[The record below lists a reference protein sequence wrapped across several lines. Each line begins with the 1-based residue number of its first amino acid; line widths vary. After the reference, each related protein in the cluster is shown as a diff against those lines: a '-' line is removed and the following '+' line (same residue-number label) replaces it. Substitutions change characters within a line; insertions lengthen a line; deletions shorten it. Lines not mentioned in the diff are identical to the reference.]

1 MQFALRQISG
11 TDIFLRSGQV
21 YWERKGKAHGGGSL
35 RVYVDVVAFL
45 NFIVDYL
52 LIIGTNRLSGF
63 PPDYGRSAIAAALG
77 GIYGGACL
85 LPQFSFLSS
94 YFWRMVMLCLIGV
107 LAFGLNQSAFRRG
120 GVFLLL
126 SMALGGIASG
136 SGKHNAWMLAVSL
149 GTMWILC
156 GISFHGSVGGRE
168 YIPVKLRWNGNE
180 VDLIALKDTGNTLHD
195 PLTGE
200 QVLIA
205 GADIAEKLLGLTAH
219 QLLHPVETL
228 ALGTLPGLR
237 LIPYRAVGQPGAMLL
252 AVRFQNACIGKKRMN
267 PLVAFAPER
276 IAGGE
281 MYQMLTGGVV

>member
-1 MQFALRQISG
+1 MQFALRQITG
-11 TDIFLRSGQV
+11 IDIFLLSGQV
-21 YWERKGKAHGGGSL
+21 YWERKRKAHGGGSL

-107 LAFGLNQSAFRRG
+107 LAFGWNQSALRRG

-149 GTMWILC
+149 GAMWILC
-156 GISFHGSVGGRE
+156 GISFRGSVGGRE

-205 GADIAEKLLGLTAH
+205 GSDIAEKLLGLNVY

-228 ALGTLPGLR
+228 ALGALPGLR
-237 LIPYRAVGQPGAMLL
+237 LIPYRAVGQPGSMLL